1 MARQAQKIR
10 SALGVRTLVNYI
22 FLFIVA
28 LILFFFGG
36 WLLPITD
43 PTESVY
49 TLTAKEMLAAGDWLS
64 PRIYGDFWYD
74 KPIMFYWELLAAYKI
89 FGVNEFASRFFPAV
103 FATLGLFLTYFFGA
117 KLYGKKIGFASAVI
131 LATSLEYWYL
141 SHAVITDMTLLVMFA
156 VTLITFFLGY
166 RAGNEKF
173 YLIAFAAS
181 GVGVLTKG
189 PIAFLLPGLIILIFL
204 SWQGDLR
211 HLKKLFRPKNLL
223 LFAGIVAIWYLPM
236 MLIHGSEFVENFLG
250 VHNFLRATVS
260 EYPKTD
266 VWYYYLL
273 ISAIGFFPWTIAII
287 GIALKKCF
295 SHRAFRITHSSLLF
309 DVQEKF
315 LIAWALTVVIFFQ
328 LCATKYVT
336 YTLPAM
342 IPAAILIARCFVNRW
357 KIFVGTAGAT
367 LIIYP
372 LILFVVALPL
382 TEDNSAR
389 REAEIILPRLDEKT
403 CVVSHGKEYSGSLVF
418 YTGAKIYR
426 LETKENF
433 DKLRPQKMTW
443 TSKNVMPFM
452 TFDALPADKEI
463 VAVVSANYE
472 KSFLDNAAGKW
483 ELTGEVECGELE
495 SLAEKIFYGRERQK
509 LKSKIYLRGGELN
522 GNNR

>member
-1 MARQAQKIR
+1 M
-10 SALGVRTLVNYI
+10 
-22 FLFIVA
+22 
-28 LILFFFGG
+28 
-36 WLLPITD
+36 PITD

-49 TLTAKEMLAAGDWLS
+49 VLTAKEMLESGDWLS

-89 FGVNEFASRFFPAV
+89 FGVNEFAARFFPAV

-117 KLYGKKIGFASAVI
+117 KLYGKKIGFAAAVI

-141 SHAVITDMTLLVMFA
+141 SHAVITDMTLLVMFSI
-156 VTLITFFLGY
+156 TLIAFFLGY

-204 SWQGDLR
+204 AWQGDLR
-211 HLKKLFRPKNLL
+211 HLQKLFRPKNLL
-223 LFAGIVAIWYLPM
+223 LFAGIVALWYLPM
-236 MLIHGSEFVENFLG
+236 TLIHGAEFIENFLG

-273 ISAIGFFPWTIAII
+273 ISAVGFFPWTIAII
-287 GIALKKCF
+287 PALKNLRCLPK
-295 SHRAFRITHSSLLF
+295 IN
-309 DVQEKF
+309 VQEKF
-315 LIAWALTVVIFFQ
+315 LIVWALTVVIFFQ

-342 IPAAILIARCFVNRW
+342 IPAVILMARGFANRW
-357 KIFVGTAGAT
+357 KVFVWTAGAT

-372 LILFVVALPL
+372 LILFFMALPL

-389 REAEIILPRLDEKT
+389 REAEIILPCLDEKT

-433 DKLRPQKMTW
+433 DKLRPQSMSW
-443 TSKNVMPFM
+443 SSKNVMPFM
-452 TFDALPADKEI
+452 TFDALPADKKI
-463 VAVVSANYE
+463 LAVVSANYE

-483 ELTGEVECGELE
+483 ELIGEVEFGELE